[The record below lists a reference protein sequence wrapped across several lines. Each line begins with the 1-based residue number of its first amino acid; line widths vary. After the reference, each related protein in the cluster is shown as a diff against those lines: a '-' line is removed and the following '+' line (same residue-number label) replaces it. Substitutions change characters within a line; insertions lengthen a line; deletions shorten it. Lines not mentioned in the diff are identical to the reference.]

1 MGTLMKNKL
10 TPPAEFDIWPDYAIA
25 AMGTRGPQLDKLFDC
40 GGSPSQDSRGFVPRQ
55 STT

>member
-1 MGTLMKNKL
+1 MKNKL